1 MKIFTALFAALSL
14 LSLSLPLAAQDDP
27 HADDRKLFLQYLDQ
41 VEAALN
47 DGAIDRIKPLLRDDI
62 VVTFVNAEVTRGVDA
77 IGEYYDKV
85 LGGSNALLSEYQT
98 TAEVSAPAR
107 FFGDTAVADGT
118 SLDTYTFPTGDSMQM
133 DTKWNATL
141 VREDG
146 QWKVA
151 QLNFSANPFSNP
163 ILGAARD
170 QLVTFSIVALV
181 VGLLV
186 GIIGGRISKK
196 SA

>member
-1 MKIFTALFAALSL
+1 MKTFTALFAALSL

-27 HADDRKLFLQYLDQ
+27 HADDRKLFLKYLEQ
-41 VEAALN
+41 VESALN

-77 IGEYYDKV
+77 IGAYYDKV
-85 LGGSNALLSEYQT
+85 LGGSNALLSGYQT
-98 TAEVSAPAR
+98 RAEVSAPAR

-118 SLDTYTFPTGDSMQM
+118 SVDTYTFPTGDSMEM
-133 DTKWNATL
+133 PTRWNATL
-141 VREDG
+141 IKEG
-146 QWKVA
+146 EAWKVA
-151 QLNFSANPFSNP
+151 QLNFSANPFANP

-170 QLVTFSIVALV
+170 QLVSFSLVALTVGLVIGIVA
-181 VGLLV
+181 
-186 GIIGGRISKK
+186 GRVSKK